1 MRMSR
6 GWQVVCLILLGGGG
20 LAFAQVEQLPRSDK
34 APDKNQAPPRYE
46 PERDKAE
53 SSSKSSQ
60 IDLSPP
66 ADDLKN
72 HPYSGSAI
80 MDANAPDNGGV
91 QEMRPWDPHK
101 AAKDIEVGDFYF
113 KRNNYRAA
121 VDRYQEAL
129 EYKPGDA
136 LANFRLGQ
144 CFEKLNDPTQAV
156 AHYQEYLKILPEGPL
171 APEARK
177 ALDKI
182 AGSEKTQKA
191 EQKQPK

>member
-1 MRMSR
+1 MFRLVL
-6 GWQVVCLILLGGGG
+6 WILLGTG

-46 PERDKAE
+46 AERDKAE
-53 SSSKSSQ
+53 SSSKSTQ

-66 ADDLKN
+66 ADDVKN

-80 MDANAPDNGGV
+80 MDTNAVDDGGV
-91 QEMRPWDPHK
+91 QEMRPWNPHK

-113 KRNNYRAA
+113 KRKNYRAA
-121 VDRYQEAL
+121 LGRYREAL

-136 LANFRLGQ
+136 EANFRMAQ
-144 CFEKLNDPTQAV
+144 CFEKLDDPERAV
-156 AHYQEYLKILPEGPL
+156 AHYQEYLKILPQGPL
-171 APEARK
+171 SVDAHK
-177 ALDKI
+177 ALDKLEGP
-182 AGSEKTQKA
+182 AKNQKA